1 MDCHRGLPDAGRA
14 GPSFAYAVDRSGK
27 GLQELAI
34 YGLPGQVAHS
44 LLNQLARRIVESG
57 VALQTG
63 DRIEGRP
70 GRRCA
75 SGGGGDDRRQGSK
88 SDARVLRRRRRRS
101 AGGVAGLRW
110 GAAVGRGRSEQRCRT
125 ASAGAP
131 SGGTAGVSRQPAGG
145 DDQSLERF
153 FRSTSKDDA
162 GAACVQAPGNR
173 TTEATGRG
181 ALRLGAQLAPD
192 LGINDQTFPRLE
204 RRSRHS
210 RGDIPYSAR
219 KARLQLEILENP
231 CRLATA
237 SIVVLVE
244 VLASSCRHDW
254 RRWIRIQSARLIPL
268 SASTL

>member
-1 MDCHRGLPDAGRA
+1 MPN
-14 GPSFAYAVDRSGK
+14 S
-27 GLQELAI
+27 
-34 YGLPGQVAHS
+34 
-44 LLNQLARRIVESG
+44 
-57 VALQTG
+57 
-63 DRIEGRP
+63 
-70 GRRCA
+70 RC
-75 SGGGGDDRRQGSK
+75 
-88 SDARVLRRRRRRS
+88 
-101 AGGVAGLRW
+101 
-110 GAAVGRGRSEQRCRT
+110 
-125 ASAGAP
+125 GAP

-181 ALRLGAQLAPD
+181 ALRLGAQLASD

-219 KARLQLEILENP
+219 KARLKLEILENP

-244 VLASSCRHDW
+244 VLAVLAGTTGGGGSESNQRG
-254 RRWIRIQSARLIPL
+254 
-268 SASTL
+268 